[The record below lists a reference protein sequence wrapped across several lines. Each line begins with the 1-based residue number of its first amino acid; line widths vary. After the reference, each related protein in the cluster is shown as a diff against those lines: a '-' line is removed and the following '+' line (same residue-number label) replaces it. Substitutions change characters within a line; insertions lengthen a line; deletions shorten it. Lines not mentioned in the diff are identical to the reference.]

1 MKHNKIF
8 TYRISLIV
16 AMGGFLLG
24 FDSAVISGTVPFIR
38 EYFQMNE
45 IQLGW
50 AVSCLI
56 LGAMTG
62 NLSAGPLSSRFG
74 RKNILIITA
83 ILFVIS
89 ALGSALA
96 NTYIMLIFARIMG
109 GIGVGAAILIAPVY
123 IAEIAPAN
131 KRGQLVSLNQLN
143 IVIGISAAYFS
154 NYFLLEEGDNN
165 WRWMLGVEV
174 VPAMLYF
181 ILLFMVPKSP
191 RWLCRVGRDKEALST
206 LQKIGGKDFAKQTI
220 SEIRQSLESKKE
232 KVKWNSLFSKKLRFV
247 MLIGFAIAF
256 FQQITGINAI
266 MYYAPTIFEQAGGET
281 ESSFLQA
288 VIVGLTN
295 LTFTILAIYLI
306 DSLGRKMLLMIG
318 TALMAIALISTS
330 IAFYQAYYEIDE
342 QLNKELQD
350 AGVSQKLIENISEL
364 NNRTFD
370 SEKLLLNEFKALPGD
385 HDIDELR
392 PIIIKSTLRIN
403 AVIVLISILLF
414 VAAFAISLGPVMWA
428 LLSEIFP
435 NYIRGFAIS
444 VVGFFNSLVSFSV
457 TLLFPWE
464 LSIIG
469 SAGTFLIYGILAFL
483 AFIFA
488 VRFVPETKGIS
499 LEKLEKKLINNQ

>member
-1 MKHNKIF
+1 MKYNKGF
-8 TYRISLIV
+8 TFRISLIV

-38 EYFQMNE
+38 EYFRMNDM
-45 IQLGW
+45 QLGW

-56 LGAMTG
+56 LGAMMG
-62 NLSAGPLSSRFG
+62 NLSAGPLSSHFG
-74 RKNILIITA
+74 RKSILIITA
-83 ILFVIS
+83 LLFVIS
-89 ALGSALA
+89 SLGSALA
-96 NTYIMLIFARIMG
+96 TSYAMLIIARILG

-123 IAEIAPAN
+123 IAEIAPAH

-154 NYFLLEEGDNN
+154 NYFLLETGGNN

-174 VPAMLYF
+174 IPALLYF
-181 ILLFMVPKSP
+181 IFLFRVPRSP
-191 RWLCRVGRDKEALST
+191 RWLCKAGKNEEAFVT
-206 LQKIGGKDFAKQTI
+206 LRKIGNEVFAMETMR
-220 SEIRQSLESKKE
+220 EIRQSLESKAE
-232 KVKWNSLFSKKLRFV
+232 KVQWNSLFSKRLRFI

-266 MYYAPTIFEQAGGET
+266 MYYAPTIFEQAGGGT

-288 VIVGLTN
+288 IIVGFTN
-295 LTFTILAIYLI
+295 LVFTILALYLI
-306 DSLGRKMLLMIG
+306 DRLGRKMLLMIG
-318 TALMAIALISTS
+318 TALMAIALVSTS

-342 QLNKELQD
+342 ELVLVLQKE
-350 AGVSQKLIENISEL
+350 GVSSELIENISEL
-364 NNRTFD
+364 NQRTYG
-370 SEKLLLNEFKALPGD
+370 SEKMMLNEFKALTGD
-385 HDIDELR
+385 DDIDELR
-392 PIIIKSTLRIN
+392 PLIVKSTLRIN
-403 AVIVLISILLF
+403 AIIVLISILLF

-464 LSIIG
+464 LSVIG

-483 AFIFA
+483 AFVFA
-488 VRFVPETKGIS
+488 VRYIPETKGVS
-499 LEKLEKKLINNQ
+499 LENLEKQLIRD